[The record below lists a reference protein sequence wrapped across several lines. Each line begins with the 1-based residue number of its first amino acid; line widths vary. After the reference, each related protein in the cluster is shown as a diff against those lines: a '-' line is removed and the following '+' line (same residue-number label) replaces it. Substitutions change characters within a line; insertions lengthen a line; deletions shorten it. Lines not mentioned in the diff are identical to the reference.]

1 MKIAIVNNFFLPRPG
16 GSSIFS
22 YSMAREFVKQGHDV
36 LVITAA
42 YRDQRMN
49 EVIEGIQ
56 VVRVPAWTMPA
67 TPLSFNFDINFALL
81 PGNSRRVR
89 RLLEEFEPEVIHSH
103 GQFFDLTWKALRWA
117 RNRAVPVVLTLHT
130 RLVSTERVTGRI
142 FALLDRTVVVPM
154 LRRGRVDAMVII
166 DKTFK
171 SYVRDRYSKV
181 TSHLAEIPISV
192 DWENFGG
199 QVRSDSSLEPYLITS
214 VGHVISVRNR
224 LDLVKAIPK
233 VQERFPNVRV
243 RVIGHIYHAKFLGE
257 VERLS
262 LEGTFDNVGAVSRE
276 EVPRLLAESALEVH
290 DTQGFG
296 IGIATLEAM
305 AMGIPVVVSDDPDYF
320 LVDSL
325 QHKHNCYIIS
335 PNSPDELAEAILW
348 YFEDMERMKRVGL
361 AGRDFVFR
369 NLRQDI
375 VASKYLH
382 LFAALTN
389 R

>member
-22 YSMAREFVKQGHDV
+22 YSMAREFVRQGHEV

-42 YRDQRMN
+42 YRDQPED
-49 EVIEGIQ
+49 EVIEGF
-56 VVRVPAWTMPA
+56 RVLRIPAWTMPA
-67 TPLSFNFDINFALL
+67 TPMSFNFDINFALL
-81 PGNSRRVR
+81 PGNSLRVR
-89 RLLEEFEPEVIHSH
+89 RVLEAFEPEVIHAH

-117 RNRAVPVVLTLHT
+117 RSHAVPVVLTLHT
-130 RLVSTERVTGRI
+130 RLVSTERLTGRF
-142 FALLDRTVVVPM
+142 FAFLDRMVVVPM

-171 SYVRDRYSKV
+171 SYVHDRYSRI
-181 TSHLAEIPISV
+181 TTRLAEIPISV

-199 QVRSDSSLEPYLITS
+199 QLRSDSSTGSHLITS

-224 LDLVKAIPK
+224 LDLVKAIPRVHEK
-233 VQERFPNVRV
+233 FPDVRV
-243 RVIGHIYHAKFLGE
+243 RVIGHVYHSKFLAEIDQLNLDGAFE
-257 VERLS
+257 
-262 LEGTFDNVGAVSRE
+262 NVGAVSRE
-276 EVPRLLAESALEVH
+276 EVPKLLAESALEIH

-305 AMGIPVVVSDDPDYF
+305 AMGIPVVISDDPDYF

-325 QHKHNCYIIS
+325 QHKRDCYVVS
-335 PNSPDELAEAILW
+335 PNSPKELAEAILW
-348 YFEDMERMKRVGL
+348 YFDDEERMKRVGL
-361 AGRDFVFR
+361 AGREFVSR

-375 VASKYLH
+375 VASKYLD
-382 LFAALTN
+382 LFSTLTT
-389 R
+389 